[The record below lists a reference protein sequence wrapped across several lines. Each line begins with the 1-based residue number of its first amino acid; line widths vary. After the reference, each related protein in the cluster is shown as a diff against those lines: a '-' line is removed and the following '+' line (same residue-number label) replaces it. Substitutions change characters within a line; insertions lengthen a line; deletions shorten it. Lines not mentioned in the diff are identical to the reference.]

1 MMVANPGVSLSN
13 RKPGLMRKAT
23 GFSLLELMIVV
34 AVIAITLAW
43 AIPSYQDSVRK
54 ARRGEA
60 LGNLRQFEVCAT
72 RAITV
77 DFNSPDFTPCEPD
90 EDDYYAY
97 SVDSASRDYTI
108 TAEPKGDQENDKC
121 GTLSFTSQ
129 GVADAIKGGESILG
143 CWLSG
148 QTSS

>member
-1 MMVANPGVSLSN
+1 VIGDLGA
-13 RKPGLMRKAT
+13 MRKAT
-23 GFSLLELMIVV
+23 GFSLLELMIVL

-60 LGNLRQFEVCAT
+60 MSNLREFEVCAA

-77 DFNSPDFTPCEPD
+77 DFNNPDLTPCEPD
-90 EDDYYAY
+90 EDDYYSY
-97 SVDSASRDYTI
+97 TVDPVSRDYTI

-121 GTLSFTSQ
+121 GTLSLTSQ
-129 GVADAIKGGESILG
+129 GDAEAIKGSEPVPG

-148 QTSS
+148 QTSSS